1 VETLVPQAMKG
12 SERDYKEIGTLLNRG
27 RILILISFLPMVLV
41 FANSEPVL
49 IFLKQDKT
57 VARYA

>member
-1 VETLVPQAMKG
+1 MSGK
-12 SERDYKEIGTLLNRG
+12 ERDYKEIGTLLSRG
-27 RILILISFLPMVLV
+27 RILIMISFLPMVLV
-41 FANSEPVL
+41 FANSEQVL